1 VLVGWTGGPAAKKLA
16 GKTSA
21 SVFREAKRTLAGLLG
36 CDERRLASMIADFR
50 THDWTSDPLTR
61 GAYSFSVAGHETA
74 PAKLA
79 KPVANTVFF
88 AGEATADPLELGTV
102 HGALSSGERAAGEI
116 ERASARPSHA
126 ARRSKL

>member
-21 SVFREAKRTLAGLLG
+21 SVFREAKRTLAKLLDL
-36 CDERRLASMIADFR
+36 DEQRLASMIADFR